1 MIQTLIVD
9 NIDLI
14 TGKITAHN
22 IRGTTYYLDFNN
34 GIISRVPK
42 IGDKILVAIDG
53 SMAYIIAFLSN
64 YVPKQEIRNFNE
76 IYYYID
82 DINFFRLMKNLFII
96 SLDKSQ
102 LKLYDDNFILSSD
115 KIEMHYK
122 NGYIFQDGENL
133 IISCRFN
140 EVFEGRIEIN
150 KDKVILSYKITE
162 IENKIEITKNN
173 EIRFS
178 VSNGISEIEINS
190 SNIKMKSPSVTIES
204 PMVTVSS
211 PTVTFSATSLT
222 FPNILSSP
230 VNPNGELSGFKDKI
244 KNILNQIISHF
255 NSHTHPYTDDGT
267 PMTTSN
273 TTNIINPNI
282 LNDI

>member
-1 MIQTLIVD
+1 MIQTLIID

-42 IGDKILVAIDG
+42 IGDKVLVAIDG

-64 YVPKQEIRNFNE
+64 YIPKQEIRNFNE

-82 DINFFRLMKNLFII
+82 DINFFRLMKNLFHI

-102 LKLYDDNFILSSD
+102 IKLYDDNFILSSD
-115 KIEMHYK
+115 KIEIHYK
-122 NGYIFQDGENL
+122 NGYIYQDGNNL

-150 KDKVILSYKITE
+150 EDKIILSYKISE
-162 IENKIEITKNN
+162 IENKIEISKNN
-173 EIRFS
+173 EIKVIVLNG
-178 VSNGISEIEINS
+178 VSKIEINS
-190 SNIKMKSPSVTIES
+190 QGVNVQSPSVIIES
-204 PMVTVSS
+204 PNVSFPQVLNS
-211 PTVTFSATSLT
+211 QFNTEGNLSTFR
-222 FPNILSSP
+222 N
-230 VNPNGELSGFKDKI
+230 EL
-244 KNILNQIISHF
+244 KNILNQIISIF
-255 NSHTHPYTDDGT
+255 NTHQHPYTDNGS
-267 PMTTSN
+267 PLFTS
-273 TTNIINPNI
+273 PP
-282 LNDI
+282 LNQITISEEI

>member
-1 MIQTLIVD
+1 MIQTLIID

-42 IGDKILVAIDG
+42 IGDKVLVAIDG

-82 DINFFRLMKNLFII
+82 DINFFRLMKNLFMI

-122 NGYIFQDGENL
+122 NGYIYQDGENL
-133 IISCRFN
+133 TISCRFN

-173 EIRFS
+173 EIKFS
-178 VSNGISEIEINS
+178 VLNGTSEIVITS
-190 SNIKMKSPSVTIES
+190 SNIKLKSPSVTIES

-211 PTVTFSATSLT
+211 PTVTFYTNNLT
-222 FPNILSSP
+222 FPYILNSP
-230 VNPNGELSGFKDKI
+230 VNPEGKLSDFKDKI
-244 KNILNQIISHF
+244 KDILGKIITHF
-255 NSHTHPYTDDGT
+255 NTHQHPYTDDGY
-267 PMTTSN
+267 PMTTQVTNN
-273 TTNIINPNI
+273 TINPNI